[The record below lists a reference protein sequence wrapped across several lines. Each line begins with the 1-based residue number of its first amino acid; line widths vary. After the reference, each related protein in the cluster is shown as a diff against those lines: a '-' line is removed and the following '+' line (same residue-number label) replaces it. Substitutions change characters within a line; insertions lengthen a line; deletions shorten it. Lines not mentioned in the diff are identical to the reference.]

1 MGKCVSDEDSGSSL
15 GDADIE
21 DDRSYT
27 SLYVMRITLVSSLV
41 TVVCKSRGYTYR
53 RHFLCSIV
61 CCIYYTCTYTRFIM
75 EIIVRMPKCISPRTD
90 LDPRAVLHIL

>member
-1 MGKCVSDEDSGSSL
+1 MGKCVSDEVSGSSL

-41 TVVCKSRGYTYR
+41 TVVGKSRGYTYR
-53 RHFLCSIV
+53 RHCLCSIV
-61 CCIYYTCTYTRFIM
+61 CCIYTTHTHIR
-75 EIIVRMPKCISPRTD
+75 
-90 LDPRAVLHIL
+90 VLS

>member
-41 TVVCKSRGYTYR
+41 TVALFMQYR
-53 RHFLCSIV
+53 VLY
-61 CCIYYTCTYTRFIM
+61 IYYTCTYTCFIM
-75 EIIVRMPKCISPRTD
+75 KIIDRIPKRISPRTD

>member
-27 SLYVMRITLVSSLV
+27 KPLCHANNLSLFSCDCGLQ
-41 TVVCKSRGYTYR
+41 
-53 RHFLCSIV
+53 
-61 CCIYYTCTYTRFIM
+61 
-75 EIIVRMPKCISPRTD
+75 E
-90 LDPRAVLHIL
+90 